1 MTMKHPACV
10 MVWGA
15 FSGNIGRAGLYF
27 LSVNQTMK
35 GIPYIDVLEHHL
47 LPFWGLHNCDLFMHD
62 NAPCHMSKIVKKY
75 LIDNNFDVLEWPRNS
90 PNLNPIENAWYIIK
104 NKVQEAA
111 LWS

>member
-27 LSVNQTMK
+27 LPVNQTMK
-35 GIPYIDVLEHHL
+35 GITYIDVLEHHL